1 MLLARF
7 FEIISRLLP
16 DRGFAGR
23 EEAIARLDP
32 NKIYLENVRSA
43 LGVSSG
49 RAMRICETAVR
60 QGVFRKYIEVVCPDG
75 AVAVSAELG
84 AELPESVRC
93 WKEEDGNFEEVDFPT
108 RALSRTT
115 FYRLND
121 ESAPR
126 QPQRQTA

>member
-1 MLLARF
+1 LARF
-7 FEIISRLLP
+7 FEIISKLLP
-16 DRGFAGR
+16 DRGFAGK

-32 NKIYLENVRSA
+32 NKIYLENVRSV

-49 RAMRICETAVR
+49 SAARICETAVR
-60 QGVFRKYIEVVCPDG
+60 QGLFRKYVEVVCPDG
-75 AVAVSAELG
+75 AVAVSAEFD
-84 AELPESVRC
+84 AELPETVRC
-93 WKEEDGNFEEVDFPT
+93 WKEEDGNFEEVEFST
-108 RALSRTT
+108 RGLSKTT

>member
-1 MLLARF
+1 MLLTRF
-7 FEIISRLLP
+7 FEIISKLLP

-49 RAMRICETAVR
+49 SAMRICETAVR
-60 QGVFRKYIEVVCPDG
+60 QGVFRKYTEVVCPDG
-75 AVAVSAELG
+75 AVAASAEFG
-84 AELPESVRC
+84 TQLPETVRC
-93 WKEEDGNFEEVDFPT
+93 WKEEDGNFEEVEFPT
-108 RALSRTT
+108 GTLSKTT

-126 QPQRQTA
+126 RPQRQTA